1 MIGKKLSGCLLSSR
15 MYVDLPDKTW
25 GWCHFI
31 LFLMQFH
38 LVNVLLKGFDYIWYK
53 LVCLINFR
61 LDFHT
66 V

>member
-1 MIGKKLSGCLLSSR
+1 